1 MLTSGLISLNVHE
14 ALAFDGTEICV
25 HPDIFNTPGANQDP
39 HGSALHTLSMGSN
52 SKNSANN
59 ASHDDSTVPASSYRK
74 LEVGDL
80 IEVRI
85 WDPNPIQMNN
95 NKVNNS
101 SAIPSTRVIANAA
114 SIIRRNPA
122 SSGPV
127 TSVPQSVTPTDN
139 NSVASGSVENN
150 RRSPSK
156 DNSEL
161 VNIEGVDP
169 FSDEIADMKDKT
181 TLSVVNSLQYSEHAD
196 EEQDS
201 VGTRATTRE
210 QILNHMETVSTTSSR
225 DNTRNDT
232 PSSPSNSPKTSKQTM
247 ASLAFTDGTTHTP
260 PPPTKTVVTSLNVPP
275 GGRMP
280 PVFPRARTST
290 ADFPRTTAKP
300 LVSGGGSTGTP
311 TTTKPSRSILKSHHK
326 REISDMT
333 VETALG
339 TLPSNPT
346 GWSGQLPLA
355 GNLGTGSEDLDDDFD
370 VDDDIWTQISS
381 THNLRMSFVMK
392 VTEKSL
398 TSLKGSAR
406 TQVSILRRV
415 ADLYEL
421 SSYDMVTISKIN
433 EHDKALVLDTV
444 SADFVVVTIKDQFI
458 SRGDMH
464 VFQETLIGSWIYEG
478 QRLLEPSRG
487 FQAYVQEIRHSD
499 KLARSGIVT
508 EATTITFR
516 SRSARI
522 MWLVQMSSEMWDY
535 ASPFENNRPSSRC
548 EIYFDRLID
557 ILHQLF
563 AKWKEL
569 DTTHSVTVIFFSR
582 TFVGDSGSPFTNEK
596 EFDEDFKRDIY
607 GRQYEDHFRLVI
619 EHENPSDWET
629 FIVSV
634 KEAFVRYPIEVQWN
648 LKSGSQSRRPSSASQ
663 GNVLEAINVT
673 LNLLQYH
680 YLDRDLHRTGNS
692 IVVISAGNG
701 VFEVDK
707 GLAGISYQRM
717 MDNGIGSDML
727 SLGLPPLH
735 TAPFFLYVNLY
746 QDVDPENV
754 DGSETFYEVPH
765 WMNLSFAS
773 YDGDSDGLGRPRR
786 KSEFTHES
794 NAVKSNNLSVAP
806 NGFLL
811 PRPKEQIALQLN
823 SSPLLRPKSFSVA
836 LNGTSSPKKPPHLTQ
851 ERQLIAGRDF
861 YDILEACRPRNIGA
875 LPSPLRALLDMQ
887 SSLVAEKE
895 HDEVSAVDS
904 DDDVSTPVEWGA
916 LESKPAATGDFL
928 TINRRK
934 ISIGNESFESTS
946 RAAPIVAPTKQEELD
961 IHEKSSQSS
970 SFASQISNHLLGAS
984 FDRSFLSPHGQIQR
998 CPSLEFERTRHDDN
1012 NTISRENE
1020 EGEDDNFQNLRAMM
1034 KSRDALSLRV
1044 TVSPEIVPQAEP
1056 VISSAE
1062 LSANRHGP
1070 KHRPMSG
1077 IGVFSGQR
1085 RTMASQG
1092 SGAPGGIG
1100 GALAQYRAS
1109 SVSRT
1114 EAEKESAYL
1123 GQGASSGSLFSST
1136 RIPRHFGESAPVGL
1150 SPLLLPPAPISGRRD
1165 VTAEASGSR
1174 FAVFNTEGS
1183 NIAVSSTY
1191 GPIVGSLTAIESRL
1205 NNGNTGKGS
1214 GSGSGSSG
1222 FNGLPS
1228 SPPTGSRM
1236 IVGNNRF
1243 ASSSQRPQYR
1253 DTGSKGKSAY
1263 NSKRKKAF
1271 NPFRQQDEDE
1281 VLAKNS
1287 HNRRRW
1293 SHVFPAGE
1301 LEFRRRTGPNWKSL
1315 TAPAILPTYV
1325 GYFPTQSEVDHA
1337 FTFSIHNITLKE
1349 FDKTFYTSNKDLL
1362 MEMVRQRLIQD
1373 YQLVPPSHVNASN
1386 LRRETLRDGLAN
1398 RGYPHS
1404 SISDEN
1410 SETMRQFLSMG
1421 HRLQVLTYD
1430 KGTDII
1436 EVTRYDLKTAQ
1447 SSQSN
1452 TVQYQYLCFCTETKQ
1467 YNKVTQTFNKYN
1479 RPYIW
1484 NKVDRIICGD
1494 DDREMR
1500 EGMRFRRIMFG
1511 LVPPK
1516 IDSDAA
1522 EQEYLDKFH
1531 RLLEYL
1537 NKLKEKDDSQTTD
1550 LNVKIVKKADKIDT
1564 ETDQVSSTPGI
1575 ARNSMER
1582 FYVDLRKNKRDA
1594 LEWMEVVIDS
1604 TLDTSWSYRI
1614 MLHWLVA
1621 SSGKV
1626 DNQIQLLQRRC
1637 TQYGLDLKPFP
1648 QITVSRNV
1656 FLNPFRAPEIFL
1668 VKDKERAGD
1677 IDRKLMDM
1685 DFIHDGV
1692 FYTDAKSILKCTK
1705 FDEFDLGNRR
1715 TSVLGRQFVHRSG
1728 TLFVRLLSD
1737 QHGHTMVVATG
1748 NYSYIAKDRQRQTAA
1763 QEAFNNLA
1771 KLMNKY

>member
-39 HGSALHTLSMGSN
+39 HGAALHTLSMGSN

-59 ASHDDSTVPASSYRK
+59 ASHDDSAAPASSYRK

-85 WDPNPIQMNN
+85 WDPNPAQMNN
-95 NKVNNS
+95 NKVGASSINNS
-101 SAIPSTRVIANAA
+101 AAIPSNRIISNAA

-139 NSVASGSVENN
+139 NSTASGSVENN
-150 RRSPSK
+150 KRSPSK

-161 VNIEGVDP
+161 VNIEAVDP
-169 FSDEIADMKDKT
+169 FSEEIADIKART

-201 VGTRATTRE
+201 VGTKATMRE
-210 QILNHMETVSTTSSR
+210 QTMNHMETVSTTSSR
-225 DNTRNDT
+225 DNTRYDA
-232 PSSPSNSPKTSKQTM
+232 PSSPSNSPKTSKQIM
-247 ASLAFTDGTTHTP
+247 ASLASTDGTTPDTP
-260 PPPTKTVVTSLNVPP
+260 PPPTKTVVTSLNMPP

-290 ADFPRTTAKP
+290 ADYPRTTKP

-311 TTTKPSRSILKSHHK
+311 TTKPSRSILKSHHK

-339 TLPSNPT
+339 TLQSNQT
-346 GWSGQLPLA
+346 GWSGQLPPA
-355 GNLGTGSEDLDDDFD
+355 GNLGTGSEDLDDDFE

-421 SSYDMVTISKIN
+421 SSYDIVTISKIN

-478 QRLLEPSRG
+478 QRLLEPTRG
-487 FQAYVQEIRHSD
+487 FQAYAQEIRHRD

-522 MWLVQMSSEMWDY
+522 MWLVQMSREMWEY
-535 ASPFENNRPSSRC
+535 SSPFESNRPLSRC

-582 TFVGDSGSPFTNEK
+582 TFVGDSGSPFANEK
-596 EFDEDFKRDIY
+596 ELDEDINRDIY

-648 LKSGSQSRRPSSASQ
+648 LESGSQSRRPSSASQ

-746 QDVDPENV
+746 QDVDPESV
-754 DGSETFYEVPH
+754 DGSGTFYEVPH

-773 YDGDSDGLGRPRR
+773 YDGDSDALGRPRQ
-786 KSEFTHES
+786 KTEFTHDS
-794 NAVKSNNLSVAP
+794 SAVRPTNLSVAP

-811 PRPKEQIALQLN
+811 PRPKEEVALQLN

-836 LNGTSSPKKPPHLTQ
+836 LNGTSSPRKPPHLTQ

-861 YDILEACRPRNIGA
+861 YDILEACRPRNTGT

-887 SSLVAEKE
+887 SNSVAEKE
-895 HDEVSAVDS
+895 RDEISTVDS
-904 DDDVSTPVEWGA
+904 DDDGSTPVEWGA
-916 LESKPAATGDFL
+916 LESKPASAGELSTM
-928 TINRRK
+928 NHRK
-934 ISIGNESFESTS
+934 VSIGNESFESTS
-946 RAAPIVAPTKQEELD
+946 RSAPIIASPTKQEELD

-984 FDRSFLSPHGQIQR
+984 FDQSFLSPHGQIQR
-998 CPSLEFERTRHDDN
+998 CPSLDFERTRHEN
-1012 NTISRENE
+1012 KIIVTRENE
-1020 EGEDDNFQNLRAMM
+1020 EGEDGSSDIFQNLRLMM
-1034 KSRDALSLRV
+1034 KSRDALSSRV
-1044 TVSPEIVPQAEP
+1044 TVSPELVPLTEPIVAC
-1056 VISSAE
+1056 AE
-1062 LSANRHGP
+1062 LNTNRNGP
-1070 KHRPMSG
+1070 KHLPISG
-1077 IGVFSGQR
+1077 MGVFSGQR
-1085 RTMASQG
+1085 RTIASQG
-1092 SGAPGGIG
+1092 SGVPGGIG

-1114 EAEKESAYL
+1114 EAEKESSYL
-1123 GQGASSGSLFSST
+1123 GQGTSSGSLFSSA

-1165 VTAEASGSR
+1165 ITAEASGSR
-1174 FAVFNTEGS
+1174 
-1183 NIAVSSTY
+1183 
-1191 GPIVGSLTAIESRL
+1191 L
-1205 NNGNTGKGS
+1205 NNAHIGKGF

-1228 SPPTGSRM
+1228 SPPTGSQM
-1236 IVGNNRF
+1236 IVGNNRIT
-1243 ASSSQRPQYR
+1243 SSSHRPNYR
-1253 DTGSKGKSAY
+1253 DTGSKGKNAY
-1263 NSKRKKAF
+1263 SSKRKKAF

-1349 FDKTFYTSNKDLL
+1349 FDKTFYSSNKDLL

-1373 YQLVPPSHVNASN
+1373 YQLVPPSHVNA
-1386 LRRETLRDGLAN
+1386 RD
-1398 RGYPHS
+1398 
-1404 SISDEN
+1404 
-1410 SETMRQFLSMG
+1410 
-1421 HRLQVLTYD
+1421 
-1430 KGTDII
+1430 
-1436 EVTRYDLKTAQ
+1436 
-1447 SSQSN
+1447 
-1452 TVQYQYLCFCTETKQ
+1452 
-1467 YNKVTQTFNKYN
+1467 
-1479 RPYIW
+1479 
-1484 NKVDRIICGD
+1484 
-1494 DDREMR
+1494 
-1500 EGMRFRRIMFG
+1500 
-1511 LVPPK
+1511 
-1516 IDSDAA
+1516 
-1522 EQEYLDKFH
+1522 
-1531 RLLEYL
+1531 
-1537 NKLKEKDDSQTTD
+1537 
-1550 LNVKIVKKADKIDT
+1550 
-1564 ETDQVSSTPGI
+1564 
-1575 ARNSMER
+1575 
-1582 FYVDLRKNKRDA
+1582 
-1594 LEWMEVVIDS
+1594 
-1604 TLDTSWSYRI
+1604 
-1614 MLHWLVA
+1614 
-1621 SSGKV
+1621 
-1626 DNQIQLLQRRC
+1626 
-1637 TQYGLDLKPFP
+1637 
-1648 QITVSRNV
+1648 
-1656 FLNPFRAPEIFL
+1656 
-1668 VKDKERAGD
+1668 
-1677 IDRKLMDM
+1677 
-1685 DFIHDGV
+1685 
-1692 FYTDAKSILKCTK
+1692 
-1705 FDEFDLGNRR
+1705 
-1715 TSVLGRQFVHRSG
+1715 
-1728 TLFVRLLSD
+1728 
-1737 QHGHTMVVATG
+1737 
-1748 NYSYIAKDRQRQTAA
+1748 
-1763 QEAFNNLA
+1763 
-1771 KLMNKY
+1771 